1 MTTADPAES
10 FLRAHALLADL
21 TTRDYRDR
29 KEDPD
34 DPQTIQ
40 AMQMAINL
48 PKTDPPARNQVLVD
62 AARATLAV
70 CLNPR
75 AGEEGFWRDG
85 LRGWYAHR
93 IRKVARRARNKAWD
107 DVQVL
112 PGVTVGAVRAFV
124 PSPVAEVPH
133 AVAKLQI
140 KGTELEAGE
149 ELMLVCAHP
158 TILLNAD
165 LSMSAGKAAAQVGH
179 ASMLYAAS
187 ISADSAQVWASDD
200 FALNV
205 REVPGDVFA
214 AMVDAPGAVAVRD
227 AGFTEV
233 APGSTTALA
242 LPPEMN
248 AEVYRF
254 TNR

>member
-1 MTTADPAES
+1 MTTADSAES
-10 FLRAHALLADL
+10 FLRAHAMLAEL

-29 KEDPD
+29 TEDPD

-48 PKTDPPARNQVLVD
+48 PKADPPARNQILVD

-70 CLNPR
+70 CLDPR

-85 LRGWYAHR
+85 LRAWYSHR

-107 DVQVL
+107 DVQAL
-112 PGVTVGAVRAFV
+112 PGVTVGVVRAFV
-124 PSPVAEVPH
+124 PSSVAEVPH

-140 KGTELEAGE
+140 KGTEVEAGE
-149 ELMLVCAHP
+149 ELMLVDAHP
-158 TILLNAD
+158 IILLNAD

-179 ASMLYAAS
+179 ASMLYAAAL
-187 ISADSAQVWASDD
+187 SADSAQVWASDD
-200 FALNV
+200 FALSV